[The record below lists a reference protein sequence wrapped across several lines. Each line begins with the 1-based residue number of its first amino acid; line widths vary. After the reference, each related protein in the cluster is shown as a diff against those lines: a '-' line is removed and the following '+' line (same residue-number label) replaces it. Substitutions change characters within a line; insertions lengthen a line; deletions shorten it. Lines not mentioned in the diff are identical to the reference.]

1 MKSTRRR
8 GSPTDNVEG
17 KKKKSSSYLNLNQ
30 GLFVGDWSGSGLR
43 FRLDLGRVKKDA
55 GTVWIREE
63 RMLKIERRP
72 PSRSNREGNFYA
84 EMSKI
89 PR

>member
-1 MKSTRRR
+1 M
-8 GSPTDNVEG
+8 
-17 KKKKSSSYLNLNQ
+17 
-30 GLFVGDWSGSGLR
+30 R

-63 RMLKIERRP
+63 KMLKIERRP
-72 PSRSNREGNFYA
+72 PSRSNREVDFYA

-89 PR
+89 LR